1 MRIAIMGAGGVGG
14 CLGGLL
20 GKAGNDVWLIVRGEH
35 LEAIRANGLKLVRPD
50 TEFVVQVNAT
60 DNPAEVGPV
69 DLVLFTVKTYQ
80 NRHVITTLK
89 PLMGHETSV
98 ITLQNGVESHEQ
110 LGAVLG
116 PSNIL
121 PGAYWA
127 SSHILSPGVI
137 GEDVPAQISFGEI
150 DDTDSLRSP
159 DIRKVFRDAGIETEI
174 SLDPL
179 QVLWEKFIVL
189 SALAGITSAA
199 QTRPKELL
207 KYPDARM
214 MFCNAM
220 EESLAVGLAKGIN
233 LPDNLVQDSLKYIES
248 LPDFQ
253 NSMHGDYEAGRATEL
268 EALSGAVIRLGKQI
282 GVKTPVHE
290 FLYSVLLPHKDGF
303 PTVD

>member
-179 QVLWEKFIVL
+179 QVLWEKFIIL

-207 KYPDARM
+207 KYPDART

-253 NSMHGDYEAGRATEL
+253 NSMQGDYEAGRATEL

-303 PTVD
+303 PTAD